1 MINGVHLL
9 SRAAPKD
16 EGSPP
21 KDPEQQPSERKKE
34 ITLSIHSSQL
44 CLGRYQQPW
53 KGKSDLQRWLCFL
66 RVKNFRLKIKS
77 NPNGSQPLRRLFT
90 QSLSENSWVSAACWV
105 KIGDVLVNKLRNLRL
120 LASVGEGPYKI
131 NIKHNIW
138 YVSLRRLE
146 QQTSKLSSTRQEYAK
161 STSHEALLLHPQLLS
176 LDDLQ
181 IIADNWEGTGEYDI
195 KSPTLNALSSLCFI
209 LLSKQQTPLSL

>member
-1 MINGVHLL
+1 MGFTYL
-9 SRAAPKD
+9 A
-16 EGSPP
+16 GQPP
-21 KDPEQQPSERKKE
+21 KMRTLPQRIPHSNQVREKKE

-44 CLGRYQQPW
+44 CLGWYQQPW
-53 KGKSDLQRWLCFL
+53 KGKRDLQRWLCFL

-77 NPNGSQPLRRLFT
+77 NPNGSQPVGWLFT

-105 KIGDVLVNKLRNLRL
+105 KIGDVLVDKLRNLRL

-138 YVSLRRLE
+138 YVSLRRLD

-161 STSHEALLLHPQLLS
+161 STSREALLLHPQLPS

-181 IIADNWEGTGEYDI
+181 IIADNWEGAGGYDV
-195 KSPTLNALSSLCFI
+195 KSPTLNVLSSLCFI
-209 LLSKQQTPLSL
+209 LLSKQQAPLSL